1 MITLITGGP
10 GLGKT
15 AHAVDT
21 LQKLYSDRPVFSNV
35 RGLKLDHS
43 AIPKIEDWT
52 VEVSNQQGTS
62 EHQFTFPPGAVI
74 LIDECQQFFRP
85 RASGSR
91 VPPYVQAFETHRHRG
106 IDFVLVTQGTHLVDH
121 NLKALIKG
129 GKHVH
134 LRTTWLGRYSYEAS
148 EMIDADSKA
157 SLAQCSKRRY
167 KLPSHVFDLYKSAE
181 LHTKPPRPR
190 LPMQAYVLAA
200 VLIGGSALAY
210 SIGGKINDKIQP
222 GITGQNLSADP
233 QASGDAQRRTLAQ
246 GVAVVVPLRIQEAL
260 TPTDDHNP
268 LSAPLYAAV
277 VPSVTAPEVVGCI
290 SSRQACTCFS
300 QQSTPVWLP
309 DEQCRQRAA
318 GQYFDPYR
326 SAPALESKT
335 RPMPIDAQE
344 APEARQGSGNS
355 LPSPA

>member
-15 AHAVDT
+15 AHAVDLLLT
-21 LQKLYSDRPVFSNV
+21 LYANRPVFSNV
-35 RGLKLDHS
+35 RGLTLEHS
-43 AIPKIEDWT
+43 PIPKIEEWT
-52 VEVSNQQGTS
+52 VEEPNQQGTS
-62 EHQFTFPPGAVI
+62 EHHFTFPPGAVI

-85 RASGSR
+85 RSSGSR

-106 IDFVLVTQGTHLVDH
+106 IDFLLITQGTHLVDH

-134 LRTTWLGRYSYEAS
+134 LRTTWLGRYSYESS

-167 KLPSHVFDLYKSAE
+167 RLPTHVYNLYKSAE
-181 LHTKPPRPR
+181 LHTKPPKPR
-190 LPMQAYVLAA
+190 LPMQAYVLGA
-200 VLIGGSALAY
+200 VVIGGGALAY
-210 SIGGKINDKIQP
+210 SVGSKIDDKISPGLAASSDLPSAPPGTWGEAQP
-222 GITGQNLSADP
+222 TTNGPGKPT
-233 QASGDAQRRTLAQ
+233 
-246 GVAVVVPLRIQEAL
+246 AVPERILEAM

-277 VPSVTAPEVVGCI
+277 VPSVVAPEVVGCI
-290 SSRQACTCFS
+290 ASKRACSCYS

-326 SAPALESKT
+326 HPSESQT
-335 RPMPIDAQE
+335 RPMHTKTQE
-344 APEARQGSGNS
+344 APPAREGGGNS